1 MDLLIGC
8 IYYVLSFFLCFFKG
22 GEKLWNYDKQKRH
35 LHHRKKVF
43 CYLREGICGDR
54 GRFEGYIEWDS

>member
-1 MDLLIGC
+1 MCSLFSCAFSREGRSYGIMTSRRDT
-8 IYYVLSFFLCFFKG
+8 YTT
-22 GEKLWNYDKQKRH
+22 EKRF
-35 LHHRKKVF
+35 F